1 VGKDTYFTG
10 QPVFNQ
16 LLQLIP
22 KHLLS
27 ELTKR
32 HNSDHYYKSFKT
44 YDHLITM
51 LYCCFHRCA
60 SLREVVS
67 GMQASHSKLLHLGLA
82 NHPKRSTLSDGN
94 KKRSVDFFEDLYHA
108 LFNKYY
114 TILPDSI
121 IPKEIHKRLF
131 IMDSTTIKLFSD
143 IMKGAGSIPLTGQR
157 KGGAKAH
164 VLLQAQSDLPCF
176 IRLTHAAKN
185 DKVLMGQVV
194 LPPHSILVFDR
205 AYRHYKIWEQWSK
218 SKITWVTRSIGDE
231 YIEELKTRKLNE
243 SEQKNGVLSDHVVM
257 LGRGINNSAIIKI
270 RKIRFYDAESQQTF
284 DFFTNNFRFKP
295 SVIASIYK
303 QRWQIEIF
311 FKRFKQHNPLRY
323 FLGDNENAIKIQIWC
338 SFIAD
343 LLIKIV
349 MDKVKRPWSFSNISG
364 IIRHHLMNYFN
375 LYHFLNN
382 PDTSLKKQLKYNGQ
396 LNLAFDTT

>member
-1 VGKDTYFTG
+1 
-10 QPVFNQ
+10 
-16 LLQLIP
+16 
-22 KHLLS
+22 
-27 ELTKR
+27 
-32 HNSDHYYKSFKT
+32 
-44 YDHLITM
+44 
-51 LYCCFHRCA
+51 
-60 SLREVVS
+60 
-67 GMQASHSKLLHLGLA
+67 MQASHSKLLHLGLA

-94 KKRSVDFFEDLYHA
+94 KNRSVDFFEDLYHA
-108 LFNKYY
+108 LFDTYY
-114 TILPDSI
+114 AILPDSK

-185 DKVLMGQVV
+185 DKVLMGQVA